1 MATTTLDRPSSTAS
15 SVLRKET
22 QGPRIVPFSSLDLI
36 PPEHMIVDH
45 NSPMAAM
52 KGVVLGFGGVLRLRS
67 ENGISKIEIDTLS
80 YETMD
85 ASKRST
91 AISECICRAR
101 ARGENACVDA
111 SSLIRGKMLMDGVSS
126 ILEIS
131 SEAKAVGLKVVFDNV
146 PQSIVEKMRQ
156 LRIVG
161 AADMGIPV
169 GSSLPE
175 TKAA

>member
-15 SVLRKET
+15 SVSAERK
-22 QGPRIVPFSSLDLI
+22 QDPGILPFTSLDFYS
-36 PPEHMIVDH
+36 PGEMIVDH
-45 NSPMAAM
+45 RSPWADM
-52 KGVVLGFGGVLRLRS
+52 KGVVLGFGGVLCLRS

-80 YETMD
+80 FETMD

-131 SEAKAVGLKVVFDNV
+131 SAAKAVGLKVVFDNV
-146 PQSIVEKMRQ
+146 PEAIVEKMRH

-161 AADMGIPV
+161 AADMGIQV
-169 GSSLPE
+169 GSSLP
-175 TKAA
+175 